1 LQVTPRIVFPSGTG
15 PGLLGGECRSLSA
28 VGVGLGG
35 GYTIPFTGCAVLCLL
50 GWLPLA
56 NVHRAR

>member
-1 LQVTPRIVFPSGTG
+1 
-15 PGLLGGECRSLSA
+15 